1 MEVGKLT
8 VQYRGKT
15 GKGISRVTRTSGLV
29 PGVCYGAGMESPIA
43 VSVNP
48 KALKACLDPERRRNT
63 VIDVTIEREGG
74 ASSSIKA
81 MLWDF
86 QVHPLKQVITHVDL
100 KSIDP
105 NTVVEAVVPVEAKG
119 VHKGLIEGGLL
130 SWSRHSVNI
139 LARPE
144 FIPGKLVLDIS
155 DLGLGDT
162 LHVSDLLVPEGVKF
176 ADSPKVTIVTCIAPK
191 GLKSDADTAK
201 PEEAAGEAAKAAKPA
216 AKAAAK

>member
-15 GKGISRVTRTSGLV
+15 GKGISRVTRTSGDV
-29 PGVCYGAGMESPIA
+29 PGVCYGAGMENPIA

-48 KALKACLDPERRRNT
+48 KALKASLDPERRRNT
-63 VIDVTIEREGG
+63 VIDVTIEGQG
-74 ASSSIKA
+74 AGPTQLKA

-105 NTVVEAVVPVEAKG
+105 NKAVEAEVPVVPEG
-119 VHKGLIEGGLL
+119 THKGLIDGGLL
-130 SWSRHSVNI
+130 SWARHSVKI
-139 LARPE
+139 LAKPDD
-144 FIPGKLVLDIS
+144 IPGKIVLDIT

-162 LHVSDLLVPEGVKF
+162 MHVSDLPLPEGVTF
-176 ADSPKVTIVTCIAPK
+176 ADQPKLTVVTCIAPK
-191 GLKSDADTAK
+191 GLKAD
-201 PEEAAGEAAKAAKPA
+201 EETVVTEGAEGAPA
-216 AKAAAK
+216 AAAAPEAEKKA

>member
-15 GKGISRVTRTSGLV
+15 GKGISRVTRTSGDV
-29 PGVCYGAGMESPIA
+29 PGVCYGAGMENPIA

-63 VIDVTIEREGG
+63 VIDVTIEGQG
-74 ASSSIKA
+74 AGATTLKA

-86 QVHPLKQVITHVDL
+86 QVHPLKQIITHVDL

-105 NTVVEAVVPVEAKG
+105 NKKVEAEVPVIPVG
-119 VHKGLIEGGLL
+119 THKGLIDGGLL
-130 SWSRHSVNI
+130 SWARHSVKI
-139 LARPE
+139 LAKPDH
-144 FIPGKLVLDIS
+144 IPGKIALDIS

-162 LHVSDLLVPEGVKF
+162 LHVSDLPLPEGVSF
-176 ADSPKVTIVTCIAPK
+176 ADQPKLTVVTCIAPK
-191 GLKSDADTAK
+191 GLKEADEEVVVA
-201 PEEAAGEAAKAAKPA
+201 EGAEAAPAAEAEAAPKA
-216 AKAAAK
+216 